1 MPDFTGCLYLTEE
14 YHAAVAN
21 IIKGQD
27 LRTENVET
35 NTLKKSLR

>member
-14 YHAAVAN
+14 YHVAVLS

-27 LRTENVET
+27 LRNENVET
-35 NTLKKSLR
+35 NKLKKSLR